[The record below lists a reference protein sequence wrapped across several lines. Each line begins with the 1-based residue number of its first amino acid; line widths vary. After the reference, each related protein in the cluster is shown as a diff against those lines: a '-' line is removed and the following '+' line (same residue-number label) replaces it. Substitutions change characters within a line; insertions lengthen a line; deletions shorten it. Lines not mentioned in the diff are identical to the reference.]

1 MTFID
6 RFLQKSKNKGVLVY
20 SGIILAATGYVFYM
34 ISTLPE
40 VPDPEERRRD
50 RGDRN
55 KWLGV

>member
-55 KWLGV
+55 K